1 VSSKRLY
8 HVLELPKHLQVTILA
23 LLKLGPS
30 SATAVS
36 VVTGKARALESSY
49 LNQLVTLK
57 LVRKEQRMGPLH
69 HGKPIV
75 VCKEQRMGPLH
86 HGKPI
91 VVCKE
96 QRMGPLH
103 HGKPIVFFSVDL
115 EALDW

>member
-1 VSSKRLY
+1 
-8 HVLELPKHLQVTILA
+8 
-23 LLKLGPS
+23 
-30 SATAVS
+30 
-36 VVTGKARALESSY
+36 
-49 LNQLVTLK
+49 
-57 LVRKEQRMGPLH
+57 
-69 HGKPIV
+69 
-75 VCKEQRMGPLH
+75 MGPLH